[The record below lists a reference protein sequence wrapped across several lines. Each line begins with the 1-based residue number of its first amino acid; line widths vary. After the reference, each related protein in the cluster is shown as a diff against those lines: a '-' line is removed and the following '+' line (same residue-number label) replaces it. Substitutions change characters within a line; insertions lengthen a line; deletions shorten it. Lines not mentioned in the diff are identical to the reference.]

1 MVIWHI
7 KSILWSFIHHKWI
20 MQIFFHKQINWYSRF
35 PHYSQLIQNN
45 RDQQQNHTVI
55 YWNNEAAPLTMMF
68 SLQIIGFFFS
78 IIIHLQCIS
87 KLKTSSSSWN
97 IFYKVFTKSL
107 CKLYVSSSQC
117 TYFTNTCT
125 CKSLDPK
132 AW

>member
-1 MVIWHI
+1 MIIWHI

-45 RDQQQNHTVI
+45 RDQQQKHTVI
-55 YWNNEAAPLTMMF
+55 YWNNESAPLTMMF
-68 SLQIIGFFFS
+68 SPQIIVFFP

-107 CKLYVSSSQC
+107 CKLCVSSC
-117 TYFTNTCT
+117 TYFTNTGTCT